1 MKRFMKIP
9 TPLAACL
16 LALACTTAMAQTPAT
31 PTAVNARTTTVP
43 SQPNP
48 EELTRFDLDF
58 PGGTPR
64 QLVAA
69 IQKAMGHP
77 LNAIVPDEFA
87 DVKLPALKMDH
98 VNVAQLFEA
107 LAVVSQ
113 KRETVFT
120 GQSNT
125 PMGNG
130 YQVLAT
136 SYG

>member
-1 MKRFMKIP
+1 MKRIMKIT

-16 LALACTTAMAQTPAT
+16 LALACTTGFAQTTAPQAT
-31 PTAVNARTTTVP
+31 APTHPTTVP
-43 SQPNP
+43 SQPNQ

-58 PGGTPR
+58 HGGSPR
-64 QLVAA
+64 ELVVA

-87 DVKLPALKMDH
+87 DVKVPALKMDH

-113 KRETVFT
+113 KREAV
-120 GQSNT
+120 
-125 PMGNG
+125 
-130 YQVLAT
+130 
-136 SYG
+136 